1 MCLQACIINNP
12 LGRSMGPCLFIYS
25 VFGGHVGRQQGLCPL
40 CWCFAHHAGA
50 VPAVPARSRSC
61 AIAPDLRAFTA
72 HLHPARG
79 AHGEPCHPAAS
90 TAAPSASR
98 PSWHPTAATVLLQGD
113 ERVPGCEKW
122 VGKGKGEKR
131 GVSGGCGRWCI
142 TGCMDLGGCPAVGLC
157 VWVWGCPGSEVCGI

>member
-1 MCLQACIINNP
+1 MCECLQACIINNP

-40 CWCFAHHAGA
+40 CWCCAHRARA

-61 AIAPDLRAFTA
+61 AITSDLRAFTA

-98 PSWHPTAATVLLQGD
+98 PSWYPTAATVLSWGD
-113 ERVPGCEKW
+113 ECIPGCERW

-131 GVSGGCGRWCI
+131 GVSGGLRELVHRGVHGFGWMSGCGVVC
-142 TGCMDLGGCPAVGLC
+142 LGVG
-157 VWVWGCPGSEVCGI
+157 VPWQ